1 VAHKV
6 KGLGARE
13 ERERERERDGS
24 RGFVERHR
32 HSGCSAHGLQLSGAG
47 RRGESGVQLCGALG
61 VVFGEGG
68 KQTAEKK
75 KKNRTIKV
83 L

>member
-1 VAHKV
+1 MLSAIAIP
-6 KGLGARE
+6 GAQRT
-13 ERERERERDGS
+13 DYNS
-24 RGFVERHR
+24 R
-32 HSGCSAHGLQLSGAG
+32 GAG
-47 RRGESGVQLCGALG
+47 RRGESGVQLCVASG

-75 KKNRTIKV
+75 KKNRTRKV